1 MNLTIG
7 FPTGRYKPEL
17 PWLLEDLAAQRGRR
31 ETAATNARAA
41 AAQRDGDVVELLVV
55 DALERPIEDLAPL
68 DLLRRAVDS
77 WRSVPVLPNPWQGR
91 HRIMD
96 RDWWALGAAKNAVFV
111 YAQHDYVAI
120 VDDRCHLGP
129 RWLSAVR
136 RHARD
141 AILGGAPAAVAGT
154 YTRSHWDDHGTH
166 LRTDVD
172 SRMEYAIS
180 QGKVRLDQQRR
191 EEQARSDRR
200 HARFDDMPGAPW
212 DDAESPLEDPT
223 WRGVDRAWLYG
234 MVFAMPLELALR
246 VNGHESG
253 CDGVSMEDII
263 FSCMLT
269 NAGVRIDW
277 DPDLLIHQ
285 DRRFSEV
292 GPPYV
297 REDKDRSKSPKDK
310 SHALLDRF
318 AGRKRTELTP
328 DLRELRALAQVG
340 RPMPVPTYDRET
352 LVDWY
357 DGQRIVDYPIGGG

>member
-17 PWLLEDLAAQRGRR
+17 SWLLEDLAAQREAASAKPGRGVGA
-31 ETAATNARAA
+31 EAA
-41 AAQRDGDVVELLVV
+41 AKRDNDVIELLVV
-55 DALERPIEDLAPL
+55 DALERPIEDLAPREL
-68 DLLRRAVDS
+68 FARAVDS

-111 YAQHDYVAI
+111 YAQHDYVVI
-120 VDDRCHLGP
+120 VDDRCRLGP
-129 RWLSAVR
+129 KWLAAAR
-136 RHARD
+136 RHEREHRE
-141 AILGGAPAAVAGT
+141 LGSYRPPIAVAGT
-154 YTRSHWDDHGTH
+154 YTRSHWDDHGIH
-166 LRTDVD
+166 IRTDVD
-172 SRMEYAIS
+172 TRMTYATS
-180 QGKVRLDQQRR
+180 QGKG
-191 EEQARSDRR
+191 EGWI
-200 HARFDDMPGAPW
+200 GA
-212 DDAESPLEDPT
+212 
-223 WRGVDRAWLYG
+223 DRAWLYG

-269 NAGVRIDW
+269 NAGARIDW
-277 DPDLLIHQ
+277 DPDLLIRQ

-318 AGRKRTELTP
+318 AGRKRTEFTP
-328 DLRELRALAQVG
+328 DLRELRALAQAG
-340 RPMPVPTYDRET
+340 QPMPVPVYDRET
-352 LVDWY
+352 LRDWY
-357 DGQRIVDYPIGGG
+357 DGQRIVDYSIGGG